1 MNVNEVY
8 IIDEILMKGKKMG
21 IFFNEGEEVEIQ
33 QLHWWWRLVWGWP
46 NFSNPKLT
54 CKIVSVDFSVHKMI
68 DD

>member
-1 MNVNEVY
+1 
-8 IIDEILMKGKKMG
+8 MKGKKMG